1 MKSAYGKLQN
11 DSKSKQNELDLLTGD
26 LKQMQ
31 REREKLLQMQGSQH
45 GLDTQFRVLQEQ
57 NRKLQGELQRIHALS
72 EDQDEA
78 RKLREQLA
86 ETQAELEECRSQA
99 IKSREELVSLGH
111 ELENY
116 VSVFE
121 VMDRKVG
128 EAEADRDMALRELTE
143 LRQKYFSHFA

>member
-31 REREKLLQMQGSQH
+31 REREKLLQMQGSQY

-99 IKSREELVSLGH
+99 IKSREELVSL
-111 ELENY
+111 
-116 VSVFE
+116 
-121 VMDRKVG
+121 
-128 EAEADRDMALRELTE
+128 
-143 LRQKYFSHFA
+143 